1 MSAAPSPS
9 RRRLREAVFAA
20 GAASVLL
27 LAGVTSNGFEAA
39 RMRVQDGGALLAPG
53 WAEAAAQVTRLEIA
67 GPEGTF
73 TIVRD
78 EAGGWRIVERA
89 GHPVDAATVDALDEA
104 LRSWRTI
111 RAMTRDPG
119 KYARLGLAPPGDA
132 QGGTRLRALR
142 SDGETAVD
150 IIIGQAPDNGGLYA
164 RRAGEMRT
172 WSVEGE
178 AIAFGLPSDWM
189 QLDFLNLDP
198 RAMARA
204 EVQPE
209 RGPAYLVQRAG
220 RAQEMFELRQPQDW
234 RLLTGGA
241 ANGVGQAA
249 ARLRFRDVRPAS
261 DFDGRPPAA
270 RHGAATFSGLA
281 LALDIHADGDS
292 RWAVVSARALAD
304 DAAERAER
312 INALAQGWAYRLSED
327 AHERLTRPL
336 DRMAEPYRAEA
347 PE

>member
-1 MSAAPSPS
+1 MSAAASPA
-9 RRRLREAVFAA
+9 RRRLREAVLAA
-20 GAASVLL
+20 GTACGL
-27 LAGVTSNGFEAA
+27 LAAGVAANAFEAA
-39 RMRVQDGGALLAPG
+39 RLRATDGGELLAPD
-53 WAEAAAQVTRLEIA
+53 WADAAAQVSRLEIT
-67 GPEGTF
+67 GPEGPF
-73 TIVRD
+73 TLVRD
-78 EAGGWRIVERA
+78 DAGGWRIAERA
-89 GHPVDAATVDALDEA
+89 GHPADAAAVDALDEA
-104 LRSWRTI
+104 LRSWRTA
-111 RAMTRDPG
+111 RAMTRDAE
-119 KYARLGLAPPGDA
+119 KYARLGLAAPGEEN
-132 QGGTRLRALR
+132 GGVRLRALR
-142 SDGETAVD
+142 ADGEPAVD
-150 IIIGQAPDNGGLYA
+150 IVIGQAPGGGGLYA

-178 AIAFGLPSDWM
+178 ALTLGRPSDWM
-189 QLDFLNLDP
+189 ALDFLNLDP

-209 RGPAYLVQRAG
+209 RGPAYLIQRAG
-220 RAQEMFELRQPQDW
+220 RTQEMFELRQPQDW

-261 DFDGRPPAA
+261 DFEGRAPAA
-270 RHGAATFSGLA
+270 RHGAATFSGLG
-281 LALDIHADGDS
+281 LTLDIHADGAT

-304 DAAERAER
+304 DAAARAER
-312 INALAQGWAYRLSED
+312 INAIAQGWAYRLSED